1 MIIKKDYLRQLR
13 NFLTYA
19 FRRQSLY
26 FCCLVFALFLFVSD
40 SCVYVIFQRFHG
52 LIHAQSAAVD
62 GQIIVTGIA
71 PFYLAMAVMV
81 RFSATI
87 LLDHA
92 LLCMSRIKLI
102 DLHNTLD
109 LGFSVS

>member
-1 MIIKKDYLRQLR
+1 MASTRVSLVHFPQTVSAFLLSYII
-13 NFLTYA
+13 
-19 FRRQSLY
+19 
-26 FCCLVFALFLFVSD
+26 LFMSD
-40 SCVYVIFQRFHG
+40 SRIYVILQRFHG
-52 LIHAQSAAVD
+52 LLHTQPAAVD
-62 GQIIVTGIA
+62 GQIVVPGVT
-71 PFYLAMAVMV
+71 PFYLTMAVVV

-92 LLCMSRIKLI
+92 LLRMSRIQLI